1 MSSPLFIS
9 SSESLLTRSFLP
21 RYLLEHGLKA
31 DGRIDADAAQEA
43 GDAGSYE
50 TFFSETA
57 NGKYVPRSIFVDLDP
72 SVGSLGTHR
81 CIETIADFQSPLTR
95 SAPVLT
101 ASSSTPRC

>member
-9 SSESLLTRSFLP
+9 SSESLLTRSVLF

-31 DGRIDADAAQEA
+31 DGHIDAEAAQNV

-72 SVGSLGTHR
+72 SVRSR
-81 CIETIADFQSPLTR
+81 DTR
-95 SAPVLT
+95 
-101 ASSSTPRC
+101 R